1 MAKVCWTRSIW
12 VRSSFVAEMVE
23 AEWYDG
29 LTARKRT
36 GHASLSGSVL
46 LLREDDG
53 TQTALP
59 LQDLRFVE
67 RRPEGPVL
75 SLNDNRGFRLRLL
88 GTIPPDLAERLPGE
102 SRYGHWID
110 RLGLPKA
117 AALFAGISA
126 VALAAV
132 LTLPNWLGPLIPQ
145 SWERRAGDAV
155 IGDMG
160 NTLCHYEFGDPA
172 LKQLAAAIDPERPV
186 TRVDIANIDMVN
198 AVALPGGRVVV
209 FDGLV
214 QEAESADE
222 LAGVIAHEI
231 GHVRERHVM
240 QALLRQFGL
249 SILLGGINSDVG
261 SGIFGIASTSYTRS
275 AEREADEYA
284 RERLAAADISPL
296 GAAAF
301 FERLK
306 KEHGDGPDW
315 AAWVASH
322 PVPSERQ
329 KQFERAA
336 QKGADYR
343 PALSEQDFGALKTMC
358 DEDEDVEEFYF

>member
-1 MAKVCWTRSIW
+1 MGDT
-12 VRSSFVAEMVE
+12 VE
-23 AEWYDG
+23 ASWYDG
-29 LTARKRT
+29 LTAKKRD
-36 GHASLSGSVL
+36 GHAALAGSEL
-46 LLREDDG
+46 LLTEDDG
-53 TQTALP
+53 TRTAMP

-67 RRPEGPVL
+67 TRPEGPVL
-75 SLNDNRGFRLRLL
+75 TLNDNRGFRLRLL
-88 GTIPPDLAERLPGE
+88 GAIPDDLAARLPGE

-110 RLGLPKA
+110 GLGLPRA
-117 AALFAGISA
+117 AVLFAGISA
-126 VALAAV
+126 VALAVVMTA
-132 LTLPNWLGPLIPQ
+132 PSWLGPMIPA

-160 NTLCHYEFGDPA
+160 NTLCHSEFGDPA

-186 TRVDIANIDMVN
+186 TRVDIANIGMVN

-222 LAGVIAHEI
+222 LAGVVAHEI

-249 SILLGGINSDVG
+249 SILLGGFNSDVG
-261 SGIFGIASTSYTRS
+261 SGIFGIASTSYTRA
-275 AEREADEYA
+275 AEREADDYA

-306 KEHGDGPDW
+306 DDHGDGPEW
-315 AAWVASH
+315 AAWVATH

-329 KQFERAA
+329 KQFEDAA
-336 QKGADYR
+336 RQGADYR
-343 PALSEQDFGALKTMC
+343 PALPEADFAALKASC
-358 DEDEDVEEFYF
+358 KEDADVEEFYF

>member
-1 MAKVCWTRSIW
+1 MTDG
-12 VRSSFVAEMVE
+12 VE
-23 AEWYDG
+23 AHWYDG
-29 LTARKRT
+29 LTARRRE
-36 GHASLSGSVL
+36 GLAALAGDSL
-46 LLREDDG
+46 LLSEEDG
-53 TQTALP
+53 TRSTLP

-67 RRPEGPVL
+67 RRGDGPVL
-75 SLNDNRGFRLRLL
+75 TLNDNRGFRLRLL
-88 GTIPPDLAERLPGE
+88 GPLPADLAGRLPSE

-110 RLGLPKA
+110 GLGLPKA

-126 VALAAV
+126 AALAVV
-132 LTLPNWLGPLIPQ
+132 LTLPSWLGPLIPP

-160 NTLCHYEFGDPA
+160 NTLCHTPAGDAA
-172 LKQLAAAIDPERPV
+172 LQRLAAAIDPERPL

-198 AVALPGGRVVV
+198 AVALPGGHVVV

-222 LAGVIAHEI
+222 LAGVVAHEI

-249 SILLGGINSDVG
+249 SILLGGFHSDVG

-275 AEREADEYA
+275 AEREADDYA

-296 GAAAF
+296 GTAAF

-306 KEHGDGPDW
+306 DEHGDGPDW
-315 AAWVASH
+315 AAWVATH

-329 KQFERAA
+329 EQFEQAA
-336 QKGADYR
+336 REGADYD
-343 PALSEQDFGALKTMC
+343 PALPQEDFAALKSMC
-358 DEDEDVEEFYF
+358 KQDTDVEEFYF

>member
-1 MAKVCWTRSIW
+1 MTSG
-12 VRSSFVAEMVE
+12 VE
-23 AEWYDG
+23 AHWYDG
-29 LTARKRT
+29 LTARRRE
-36 GHASLSGSVL
+36 GLAALAGDAL
-46 LLREDDG
+46 LLTEEDG
-53 TQTALP
+53 TQSALP
-59 LQDLRFVE
+59 LQDLRLVE
-67 RRPEGPVL
+67 RRSDGPVL
-75 SLNDNRGFRLRLL
+75 TLNDNRGFRLRLPRAV
-88 GTIPPDLAERLPGE
+88 PPDLAARLPKE
-102 SRYGHWID
+102 HRYGHWID

-126 VALAAV
+126 AALALV
-132 LTLPNWLGPLIPQ
+132 LTLPGWLGPLVPA

-160 NTLCHYEFGDPA
+160 NTLCHTPAGDAA
-172 LKQLAAAIDPERPV
+172 LQRLAAKIDPERPL

-222 LAGVIAHEI
+222 LAGVVAHEI

-249 SILLGGINSDVG
+249 SILLGGINSDLG

-275 AEREADEYA
+275 AEREADDYA
-284 RERLAAADISPL
+284 RKRLAAADISPL

-301 FERLK
+301 FKRLK
-306 KEHGDGPDW
+306 DEHGDGPDW
-315 AAWVASH
+315 AAWVATH
-322 PVPSERQ
+322 PMPSERQ
-329 KQFERAA
+329 RQFERAA
-336 QKGADYR
+336 RKGADYD
-343 PALSEQDFGALKTMC
+343 PALPQQDFAALKSMC
-358 DEDEDVEEFYF
+358 RQDADVEEFYL